1 MAEDDEHLE
10 YFPKRARNALAPWL
24 RSALLRVSRAV
35 VAELA
40 NRAKVQQLGPEPT
53 MFLQAAP
60 TYELGQPSPN
70 RFTGLVPSLCSRQR
84 LSRRT

>member
-53 MFLQAAP
+53 NA
-60 TYELGQPSPN
+60 
-70 RFTGLVPSLCSRQR
+70 
-84 LSRRT
+84 